1 MPLAPVAAWADLGC
15 LSRGISMTDIARPAT
30 TALRTDRRCQRAL
43 KRMVRSVWRR
53 LCVVVLAA
61 ALAVS
66 CGWGGGTPVRED
78 GGVIIVGDTDVF
90 AVERDV
96 ITAPVEGGPT
106 VLFLHGA
113 SFTADVWATT
123 GILDAMSEAGYRSV
137 AVDLPGFGRTP
148 AISTDRGQFLAQL
161 VAIVSTSDTR
171 NAAERQTSDTAN
183 SVEAGVVVISPSMS
197 GSFSLPMIADG
208 RPDALRGFVP
218 VAPVGIRDLMDPS
231 TESDVPTMIVW
242 GSEDAV
248 IPVDEAR
255 MLGSM
260 FPNSSVNVIDGG
272 GHAAYRTNPD
282 AFTRLLLD
290 FLATL

>member
-1 MPLAPVAAWADLGC
+1 
-15 LSRGISMTDIARPAT
+15 
-30 TALRTDRRCQRAL
+30 
-43 KRMVRSVWRR
+43 
-53 LCVVVLAA
+53 
-61 ALAVS
+61 
-66 CGWGGGTPVRED
+66 
-78 GGVIIVGDTDVF
+78 VIIVGDTDVF

-171 NAAERQTSDTAN
+171 NAAERQTSDTANSAERQTSDTAN